1 MVDKWSSFS
10 EEVTVLFHITSQC
23 NLRCK
28 HCFINAESEDKN
40 SFSYDKIM
48 EIVKD
53 LRELKV
59 NLVAFSGG
67 EPTLRSDFI
76 QILEGT
82 NKIGLR
88 ACLVSNGTI
97 ITERFASRSNGLLR
111 DVLVSIDGPKE
122 YHDFFRGVTGT
133 YDRAMNGIKALKK
146 HDIPF
151 SLQFTVTKK
160 SWKYI
165 DWMAELASQLG
176 AMTLKLEPLFMV
188 GRAQQLGDEYG
199 LDDADLQNLNEKTVK
214 LHGKYLASTDIGMG
228 AYGTKH
234 VIEHPCNVYACSGE
248 HCHRR
253 ATKEPRELIIMP
265 DGLVLPITI
274 TMNRSYALGNVKDG
288 RILDIMKN
296 YIGSPQ
302 HERFINLC
310 KHVFEKYVRDYP
322 FPIIPWANILGEE
335 SNKIHPF
342 DD

>member
-1 MVDKWSSFS
+1 MVNKWSSFS
-10 EEVTVLFHITSQC
+10 ENVTVLFHITSQC

-28 HCFINAESEDKN
+28 HCFVDAGSEGKN

-53 LRELKV
+53 LKELKV

-67 EPTLRSDFI
+67 EPTLRPDFI
-76 QILEGT
+76 EILEET
-82 NKIGLR
+82 DKIGLR
-88 ACLVSNGTI
+88 ACLVSNGTL
-97 ITERFASRSNGLLR
+97 ITEKFASRLNGLLR
-111 DVLVSIDGPKE
+111 DALISIDGPKE

-133 YDRAMNGIKALKK
+133 YVRSMKGVKVLKK

-165 DWMAELASQLG
+165 DWIAELASQLG
-176 AMTLKLEPLFMV
+176 AKTLKLEPLFTV
-188 GRAQQLGDEYG
+188 GRAEQLGDEYA
-199 LDDADLQNLNEKTVK
+199 LDEADLQNLNEKAVM
-214 LHGKYLASTDIGMG
+214 LHGKYLASTDIAMG
-228 AYGTKH
+228 AIGTKH
-234 VIEHPCNVYACSGE
+234 VVEHPCNVYACSGD

-274 TMNRSYALGNVKDG
+274 TMNESYALGNVKDE
-288 RILDIMKN
+288 RILGIVRN
-296 YIGSPQ
+296 YIGSLR

-310 KHVFEKYVRDYP
+310 KYVFEKYVRSYP
-322 FPIIPWANILGEE
+322 FPIIPWANIVGEE
-335 SNKIHPF
+335 SNTTHPF

>member
-1 MVDKWSSFS
+1 MVNKWSSFS
-10 EEVTVLFHITSQC
+10 EDVSVLFHITSQC

-28 HCFINAESEDKN
+28 HCFVNAGSEGKN

-53 LRELKV
+53 LKELKV
-59 NLVAFSGG
+59 NLIAFSGG

-76 QILEGT
+76 QILEET
-82 NKIGLR
+82 NKVGLR
-88 ACLVSNGTI
+88 ACLVSNGTFI
-97 ITERFASRSNGLLR
+97 AEKFASRLKGLLR
-111 DVLVSIDGPKE
+111 DVLISIDGPKE
-122 YHDFFRGVTGT
+122 YHDFFRGVAGT

-146 HDIPF
+146 LDIPF

-165 DWMAELASQLG
+165 DWMTELASQLG
-176 AMTLKLEPLFMV
+176 AKSLKLEPLFVV
-188 GRAQQLGDEYG
+188 GRAEQLGDEYA
-199 LDDADLQNLNEKTVK
+199 LDEADLQNLNEKAVK
-214 LHGKYLASTDIGMG
+214 LHGKYLASTDIAMG
-228 AYGTKH
+228 AYGTKR
-234 VIEHPCNVYACSGE
+234 VIEHPCNVYACSGD

-265 DGLVLPITI
+265 DGLVLPIAI
-274 TMNRSYALGNVKDG
+274 TMNKSYALGNVKDES
-288 RILDIMKN
+288 ILDIVRN

-310 KHVFEKYVRDYP
+310 KYVFEKYVRGYP
-322 FPIIPWANILGEE
+322 FAIIPWAKIVGEE
-335 SNKIHPF
+335 SNKTHPF